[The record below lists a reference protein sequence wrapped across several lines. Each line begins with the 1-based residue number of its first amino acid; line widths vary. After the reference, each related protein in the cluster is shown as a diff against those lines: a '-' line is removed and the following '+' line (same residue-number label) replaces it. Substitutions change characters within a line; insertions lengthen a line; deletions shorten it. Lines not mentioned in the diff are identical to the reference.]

1 MAYIF
6 PDWVIIRSCPKP
18 DWIPPIFFN
27 PKSRRRS
34 VSSRRSLH
42 PWDHGPH
49 HPHGTPGGF
58 PSRGLAV
65 EDDPPVNNLENPPRH
80 VFSEVHTMKIVDFPA
95 SYVGLQE
102 CKVFFSVF
110 FERTHRN
117 AELSKHLIN
126 HDLIFNLI
134 FLILI
139 YYTCTCFF
147 FGGSIP
153 YPSVKE
159 FVYV

>member
-1 MAYIF
+1 MAYNFSRLSYHQIL
-6 PDWVIIRSCPKP
+6 PETGLNSTH
-18 DWIPPIFFN
+18 FFLIQ
-27 PKSRRRS
+27 KRRRS
-34 VSSRRSLH
+34 VSSHRSLH

-58 PSRGLAV
+58 RVEGWQLKMTLRWTTWKIPPMFFQKYIPSKWRSFQLAMLV
-65 EDDPPVNNLENPPRH
+65 CRSV
-80 VFSEVHTMKIVDFPA
+80 K
-95 SYVGLQE
+95 
-102 CKVFFSVF
+102 FFFCF

-117 AELSKHLIN
+117 DELSKHLIN